1 MSIYFLD
8 TEPDDAAF
16 FGRELAGEPV
26 HFVSRLGEV
35 KADACVLSMF
45 IHTPVSGAFLE
56 KHPGIRLIAT
66 RSTGIDHIDLDACR
80 ARGVTIANVPTY
92 GDHTVAEHTFA
103 LILTLSRR
111 LRETIRPP
119 GETDRVTYSDVR
131 GFDLRDKTLG
141 VVGAGRIGR
150 HVIRIAR
157 AFGMRVLAFDPY
169 LPIPADQ
176 EGGFEY
182 APFETLLA
190 ESHVITLHLPG
201 RAETRHLLNAD
212 AFAHCRPGV
221 LIVNTSRG
229 SLIDTEALLDAL
241 DGGQVGG
248 AGLDVLEEDSLIRQE
263 PTRLIGA
270 QIIDRL
276 RNLHASEAV
285 PDHQADRARE
295 IEELL
300 RNKRLLARPEVIF
313 TPHVAFNS
321 VEANARINARTAEN
335 IRQFLRG
342 VPVRL

>member
-1 MSIYFLD
+1 MNI
-8 TEPDDAAF
+8 
-16 FGRELAGEPV
+16 
-26 HFVSRLGEV
+26 
-35 KADACVLSMF
+35 
-45 IHTPVSGAFLE
+45 
-56 KHPGIRLIAT
+56 
-66 RSTGIDHIDLDACR
+66 
-80 ARGVTIANVPTY
+80 TIANVPTY

-119 GETDRVTYSDVR
+119 GETDRVAYSDVR

-182 APFETLLA
+182 VPFETLLA

-201 RAETRHLLNAD
+201 RAETHHLLNAD
-212 AFAHCRPGV
+212 AFARCRPGV

-270 QIIDRL
+270 QIINRL
-276 RNLHASEAV
+276 RSLNAGGDPWPTTRPTGPGKSK
-285 PDHQADRARE
+285 
-295 IEELL
+295 ELL

-321 VEANARINARTAEN
+321 VEANARINGRTVEN

-342 VPVRL
+342 EPVRA

>member
-1 MSIYFLD
+1 
-8 TEPDDAAF
+8 
-16 FGRELAGEPV
+16 
-26 HFVSRLGEV
+26 
-35 KADACVLSMF
+35 MF
-45 IHTPVSGAFLE
+45 IHTPIDGAFLE
-56 KHPGIRLIAT
+56 KHPAIKFIAT

-80 ARGVTIANVPTY
+80 ARGIAIANVPTY

-119 GETDRVTYSDVR
+119 GETDRVAYSAVR

-201 RAETRHLLNAD
+201 RAETQHLLDAD
-212 AFAHCRPGV
+212 AFARCRPGV

-241 DGGQVGG
+241 DVGQVGG

-270 QIIDRL
+270 QIISRL
-276 RNLHASEAV
+276 RSLNPAETVA
-285 PDHQADRARE
+285 DHESDRTKE
-295 IEELL
+295 IEALL

-321 VEANARINARTAEN
+321 VEANARINARTVEN

-342 VPVRL
+342 EPVQA

>member
-1 MSIYFLD
+1 M
-8 TEPDDAAF
+8 P
-16 FGRELAGEPV
+16 R
-26 HFVSRLGEV
+26 
-35 KADACVLSMF
+35 VLSMF
-45 IHTPVSGAFLE
+45 IHTPIDGAFLE
-56 KHPGIRLIAT
+56 KHPAIRLIAT

-80 ARGVTIANVPTY
+80 ARGITIANVPTY

-119 GETDRVTYSDVR
+119 GETDRVAYSDVR

-182 APFETLLA
+182 APFEKLLA

-201 RAETRHLLNAD
+201 RAETHHLLNAD
-212 AFAHCRPGV
+212 AFARCRPGV
-221 LIVNTSRG
+221 MIVNTSRG

-270 QIIDRL
+270 QIINRL
-276 RNLHASEAV
+276 RSLHASEAV
-285 PDHQADRARE
+285 ADHEIRPGQGNRGTPAQQTPARAAGGDLHPARGLQQRRGQRPHQRTHGRE
-295 IEELL
+295 HPPVP
-300 RNKRLLARPEVIF
+300 AR
-313 TPHVAFNS
+313 
-321 VEANARINARTAEN
+321 RTCPSDKA
-335 IRQFLRG
+335 G
-342 VPVRL
+342 A

>member
-1 MSIYFLD
+1 M
-8 TEPDDAAF
+8 
-16 FGRELAGEPV
+16 R
-26 HFVSRLGEV
+26 
-35 KADACVLSMF
+35 
-45 IHTPVSGAFLE
+45 
-56 KHPGIRLIAT
+56 
-66 RSTGIDHIDLDACR
+66 
-80 ARGVTIANVPTY
+80 TY

-119 GETDRVTYSDVR
+119 ERTDRIAYSDVR

-157 AFGMRVLAFDPY
+157 AFGMRVLAFDPF
-169 LPIPADQ
+169 LPIPPDQ

-182 APFETLLA
+182 ARFEALLA

-201 RAETRHLLNAD
+201 RVETHHLLDAA
-212 AFAHCRPGV
+212 AFARCRPGV
-221 LIVNTSRG
+221 LIINTSRG

-241 DGGQVGG
+241 DTGQVGG
-248 AGLDVLEEDSLIRQE
+248 AGLDVLEEDSVIRQE

-270 QIIDRL
+270 QIISRL
-276 RNLHASEAV
+276 QSMTN
-285 PDHQADRARE
+285 PADIHEHETERVRE
-295 IEELL
+295 IEDLL

-321 VEANARINARTAEN
+321 VEANARINMHTVEN
-335 IRQFLRG
+335 IRRFLRG
-342 VPVRL
+342 EPAVAAAR